1 MIKKFILSIILFFVF
16 SSTLLALE
24 IDSSNMIIYN
34 MNDDIIVGEKNKDE
48 KISIASMTK
57 IMTTIVAIENIKD
70 YEKQIIVPKEALKG
84 LYEANASVAGFKSGQ
99 LVTYNDLLY
108 GSLLAS
114 GADATNTLAISI
126 AGSISKYV
134 ELMNKKAKDLGLKN
148 THFSN
153 TTGLDDINHYSTV
166 YDVSL
171 ILKYALKNEKFKEIF
186 LSKKYLTKDNT
197 ITINSTM
204 FKTISKFDNSI
215 NYIKGG
221 KTGFTGDAGRCLAS
235 ISYDD
240 KNKINYLL
248 VTAGANK
255 NSYFS
260 HVKDAKTIYEYY
272 FNNYSYKNIL
282 EDKDYIVVDTL
293 YTKEENYKINLK
305 PVNVYLKNDEKYNLE
320 IKYEGIKPISY
331 NLEKGTKLGT
341 VKIIYNDKIINEE
354 TVYLNKK
361 LSFSL
366 KKFVIINKEKLLLGL
381 ILVITLITYICK
393 KHFIKK

>member
-1 MIKKFILSIILFFVF
+1 MKKIILSIVLFFVF
-16 SSTLLALE
+16 SSTLLAIE

-34 MNDDIIVGEKNKDE
+34 MNEDIIVGEKNKDE

-70 YEKQIIVPKEALKG
+70 YEKQITIPKEALKG
-84 LYEANASVAGFKSGQ
+84 LYEANASVVGFKVGQ
-99 LVTYNDLLY
+99 VVTYNDLLY

-126 AGSISKYV
+126 SGSVAKYV
-134 ELMNKKAKDLGLKN
+134 ELMNKKAIELGLKN
-148 THFSN
+148 THFIN

-171 ILKYALKNEKFKEIF
+171 MLKYALKNDKFKEIF
-186 LSKKYLTKDNT
+186 TTEKYLTKDKKV
-197 ITINSTM
+197 TINSTM
-204 FKTISKFDNSI
+204 FKTLDKFDNSI
-215 NYIKGG
+215 DYIKGG
-221 KTGFTGDAGRCLAS
+221 KTGFTYDAGRCLAS

-240 KNKINYLL
+240 KNNINYLL

-282 EDKDYIVVDTL
+282 EDKDYIIVDTL
-293 YTKEENYKINLK
+293 YTKEDNYKINLK
-305 PVNVYLKNDEKYNLE
+305 PVNVYMKNDKKYNVE
-320 IKYEGIKPISY
+320 VKYDGIEPISY
-331 NLEKGTKLGT
+331 KTKKGTKIGT
-341 VKIIYNDKIINEE
+341 IKIIYNGKIIKEE
-354 TVYLNKK
+354 TMYLNKK
-361 LSFSL
+361 LNFDL
-366 KKFVIINKEKLLLGL
+366 KKFIIINKEKMLLGL
-381 ILVITLITYICK
+381 VLVITLIIFVHK
-393 KHFIKK
+393 KHLIRK